1 MIKGIYVA
9 ARGLDSRM
17 KNLEIVANNLAN
29 INTTGFKR
37 EVPFSEVMNQA
48 GQTRIQKVV
57 DYSQGTLTQTSNP
70 LNMAISGKGF
80 FVVQTPNGN
89 ELTRNG
95 NFQIDSNGFLTDEQG
110 NRVLGRNGQINL
122 LSYSLDKNQ
131 QVTVSNTG
139 LLKVGDN
146 IVDTLMIA
154 QPVDPQDI
162 TRTGG
167 TDFLSNAGIKPA
179 DENNFQ
185 VKQGYLEES
194 NVNPIKEMEEMI
206 QLNTEYGS
214 ASKMIDFL
222 DQSLGEAN
230 QVGKV

>member
-17 KNLEIVANNLAN
+17 KNLEIVSNNLAN

-37 EVPFSEVMNQA
+37 EVPFSEIMNQA
-48 GQTRIQKVV
+48 GQTQIQKVV

-70 LNMAISGKGF
+70 LNLAISGKGF

-95 NFQIDSNGFLTDEQG
+95 NFQIDSNGFLTDGQG
-110 NRVLGRNGQINL
+110 NKVLGRNGQINL

-139 LLKVGDN
+139 MLKVGDT

-154 QPVDPQDI
+154 KPVDPQDI

-167 TDFLSNAGIKPA
+167 TNFLSNSGIKPV

-214 ASKMIDFL
+214 AQKMINFL
-222 DQSLGEAN
+222 DQSLDEAN